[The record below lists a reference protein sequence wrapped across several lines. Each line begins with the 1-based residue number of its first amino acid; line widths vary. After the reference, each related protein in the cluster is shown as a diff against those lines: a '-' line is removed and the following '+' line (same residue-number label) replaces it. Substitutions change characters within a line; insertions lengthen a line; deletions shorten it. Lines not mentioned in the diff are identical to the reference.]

1 MHIVDITM
9 FYAPASGGVRTYLEA
24 KSRWLAARQGIRH
37 HLLVPAAQ
45 AQRDNPLVTLPAMP
59 LPFGQGYRFPLRRK
73 PWVDALLELRPD
85 IIEAEDPYVLPWAAL
100 EAGRR
105 LSVPVVGF
113 YHSDLPRL
121 VSGRAGHWTD
131 RLLNRYV
138 QNLYGRFDL
147 VLAPSQVMARKLQQ
161 LGVSRV
167 QVQPLGVDIDR
178 FHPRRRDPALRERLG
193 LDARTRLLIFAGRGA
208 REKNIPLL
216 LKTMQILG
224 KGYHLH
230 LVGSH
235 MPRHLPE
242 NVSRSQEFLNAEEVA
257 RWLASSDALLHG
269 GDRETFGLV
278 VLEAMASGLPVVGV
292 RAGAVAEL
300 VVPGTGLL
308 AEPLSA
314 TSLAESVRALFA
326 DGWQGMGKRAR
337 RHVEQNYA
345 WSKVLPALLA
355 RYRELTGETGTSAA
369 RALHG

>member
-24 KSRWLAARQGIRH
+24 KARWLASRQGLRH
-37 HLLVPAAQ
+37 HLLVPGAR
-45 AQRDNPLVTLPAMP
+45 AQRNDPLVTRPAMP
-59 LPFGQGYRFPLRRK
+59 LPYGQGYRFPLRRR
-73 PWVDALLELRPD
+73 PWIDALLDLEPD

-105 LSVPVVGF
+105 LAVPVVGF

-121 VSGRAGHWTD
+121 VGRRAGHWSN

-138 QNLYGRFDL
+138 RHLYRRFDL
-147 VLAPSQVMARKLQQ
+147 VLAPSQVMARKLQR
-161 LGVSRV
+161 LGVPGV
-167 QVQPLGVDIDR
+167 QVQPLGVDIER
-178 FHPRRRDPALRERLG
+178 FHPRWRDPALRERLG
-193 LDARTRLLIFAGRGA
+193 IDARTRLLIFAGRGA
-208 REKNIPLL
+208 REKNIPILL
-216 LKTMQILG
+216 ETMQILG

-235 MPRHLPE
+235 MPRHLPA
-242 NVSRSQEFLNAEEVA
+242 NVSRSQGFLSAEAVA

-278 VLEAMASGLPVVGV
+278 VLEAMASGLPVVGM

-308 AEPLSA
+308 ADPLSA
-314 TSLAESVRALFA
+314 TSLADRVRALFA
-326 DGWQGMGKRAR
+326 DGWQGMGKLAR
-337 RHVEQNYA
+337 RHVEQHYA
-345 WSKVLPALLA
+345 WSKVLPTLLA
-355 RYRELTGETGTSAA
+355 RYRALTGSDTTTRA
-369 RALHG
+369 RYG